1 MKGLKKIALAT
12 AVAAAPFAA
21 NADLKA
27 LDDSAMGNVTG
38 QAGVTIELETK
49 VDIGSFTYTDEGSFQ
64 VSGIHIGGGSV
75 QTDANGNVSG
85 VSGLLDDMKV
95 DIDINANGDAVI
107 DVNANSTDGNGNP
120 VPVDF
125 AVGIESASLIDQAQ
139 SDSVLLASNIGITGL
154 LADLKLTVEN
164 ANDRLITD
172 VAFMI
177 TDMDMDVDFLG
188 VGIRDM
194 QVVGA
199 NSFGAAYDGNLT
211 SPYIAAGF
219 AAAQMTIE
227 KGTAA
232 NSTNGEALVI
242 GIPEFMADVS
252 IGAINMGGA
261 SIGTVALDNLSIT
274 QTTMKVYGH

>member
-1 MKGLKKIALAT
+1 
-12 AVAAAPFAA
+12 
-21 NADLKA
+21 
-27 LDDSAMGNVTG
+27 
-38 QAGVTIELETK
+38 
-49 VDIGSFTYTDEGSFQ
+49 
-64 VSGIHIGGGSV
+64 
-75 QTDANGNVSG
+75 
-85 VSGLLDDMKV
+85 
-95 DIDINANGDAVI
+95 
-107 DVNANSTDGNGNP
+107 
-120 VPVDF
+120 
-125 AVGIESASLIDQAQ
+125 
-139 SDSVLLASNIGITGL
+139 
-154 LADLKLTVEN
+154 LTVEN

-199 NSFGAAYDGNLT
+199 NTFGNAYDGNLT

-232 NSTNGEALVI
+232 NSTSGEALVI

-274 QTTMKVYGH
+274 QTTMKVYGR